1 MGIAIIAHLNI
12 GFGGSQN
19 LKISN
24 GCHSDLSQLVGSRRN
39 SYKSIST
46 EISSEIRMLN
56 RTISYSSYR
65 DRKMTTWNQSNSDSV
80 RKALS

>member
-24 GCHSDLSQLVGSRRN
+24 GCHSDLSQLASSRRN

-46 EISSEIRMLN
+46 EISTEIRMLN
-56 RTISYSSYR
+56 RTITYRTLPSYR
-65 DRKMTTWNQSNSDSV
+65 DRKMTTFKCKHWT
-80 RKALS
+80 